1 MRERDRGRDTHEIV
15 LERERKRER
24 EIEGKYNTRDM
35 DRNIQEIIGVRES
48 EK

>member
-15 LERERKRER
+15 LEKERER
-24 EIEGKYNTRDM
+24 ERQIEGKDNTRDM